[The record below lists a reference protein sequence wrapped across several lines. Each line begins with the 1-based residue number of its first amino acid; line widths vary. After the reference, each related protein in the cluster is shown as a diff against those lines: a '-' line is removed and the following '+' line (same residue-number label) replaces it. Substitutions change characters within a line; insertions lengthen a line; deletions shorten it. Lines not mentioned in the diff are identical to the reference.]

1 MPRFEWCDSTSKLF
15 LNSMEDKQ
23 VVSHHWRS
31 LFLSNFVLFCIFVL
45 MHLPICGKIMMQI
58 VISLEVYGVKSI
70 LGIQYGFK
78 GFVDNN
84 HPPIM
89 VSFPKCF
96 MIKKN
101 VWCIMIKITF
111 IFKPCK
117 FLFWLGVGGVC
128 EVGIVDSKTCANHQH
143 VRR

>member
-1 MPRFEWCDSTSKLF
+1 
-15 LNSMEDKQ
+15 
-23 VVSHHWRS
+23 
-31 LFLSNFVLFCIFVL
+31 

-96 MIKKN
+96 MIKEN
-101 VWCIMIKITF
+101 VWCIYDKITF
-111 IFKPCK
+111 FFKPLQISSLIGCR
-117 FLFWLGVGGVC
+117 VC
-128 EVGIVDSKTCANHQH
+128 VCV
-143 VRR
+143 

>member
-1 MPRFEWCDSTSKLF
+1 
-15 LNSMEDKQ
+15 
-23 VVSHHWRS
+23 VSIEIY
-31 LFLSNFVLFCIFVL
+31 FVCIFVP
-45 MHLPICGKIMMQI
+45 MHLSICGKIMMQI

-96 MIKKN
+96 VIKKN
-101 VWCIMIKITF
+101 VWCIRIKLQF
-111 IFKPCK
+111 SSNLANF
-117 FLFWLGVGGVC
+117 FFDGV
-128 EVGIVDSKTCANHQH
+128 
-143 VRR
+143 